1 MRIDRLAIVKADGSA
16 AFALVGC
23 ACVCAYVHSIAGSN
37 SIPKAVN
44 VCVFLLC
51 LCVWALVSKV
61 KHRSARDRMARLHLA
76 ALALVGCAIGLSLG
90 DTDTLPD
97 FDAVVPGSYI
107 ITLAPD
113 TRLDQSKMTK
123 IEQDMQ
129 STVSA
134 LDVSTLSIEVGTRI
148 QWRV

>member
-1 MRIDRLAIVKADGSA
+1 
-16 AFALVGC
+16 
-23 ACVCAYVHSIAGSN
+23 
-37 SIPKAVN
+37 
-44 VCVFLLC
+44 
-51 LCVWALVSKV
+51 
-61 KHRSARDRMARLHLA
+61 MARLHLA